1 MNCSENTRTATQRA
15 KQNLWFRRMFSV
27 ALLIGVLIG
36 FLFAKVPIWFST
48 PEPTTTAVLYG
59 AYTGQAVKVQ
69 SDGTIVQAGDFTPL
83 NVPMDESLQEYV
95 YWMADAYQWLCLLG
109 IPALIAG
116 VFKYLHT
123 LIKRNADDNKALKLG
138 VQALLRSQMISDFN
152 KYSEKGYAPIY
163 ARESF
168 ENCWKQYHSL
178 GVNGVMDDLHK
189 KFLELPT
196 EAPDE

>member
-83 NVPMDESLQEYV
+83 NVPMLSGIMRNFKGLPEPSNRSLKTHGRR
-95 YWMADAYQWLCLLG
+95 WM
-109 IPALIAG
+109 I
-116 VFKYLHT
+116 F
-123 LIKRNADDNKALKLG
+123 
-138 VQALLRSQMISDFN
+138 
-152 KYSEKGYAPIY
+152 
-163 ARESF
+163 
-168 ENCWKQYHSL
+168 
-178 GVNGVMDDLHK
+178 
-189 KFLELPT
+189 
-196 EAPDE
+196 

>member
-1 MNCSENTRTATQRA
+1 MT
-15 KQNLWFRRMFSV
+15 V
-27 ALLIGVLIG
+27 
-36 FLFAKVPIWFST
+36 
-48 PEPTTTAVLYG
+48 
-59 AYTGQAVKVQ
+59 
-69 SDGTIVQAGDFTPL
+69 
-83 NVPMDESLQEYV
+83 
-95 YWMADAYQWLCLLG
+95 YQWLCLLG

-168 ENCWKQYHSL
+168 ENCWTQYHSL
-178 GVNGVMDDLHK
+178 GVNGGRHLDCDGLHPCYR
-189 KFLELPT
+189 LENRGHFTPCVSD
-196 EAPDE
+196 PGHIR

>member
-83 NVPMDESLQEYV
+83 NVLWMKAFRNMFIGWRMPMKLISL
-95 YWMADAYQWLCLLG
+95 
-109 IPALIAG
+109 
-116 VFKYLHT
+116 
-123 LIKRNADDNKALKLG
+123 
-138 VQALLRSQMISDFN
+138 S
-152 KYSEKGYAPIY
+152 
-163 ARESF
+163 
-168 ENCWKQYHSL
+168 
-178 GVNGVMDDLHK
+178 
-189 KFLELPT
+189 
-196 EAPDE
+196 

>member
-83 NVPMDESLQEYV
+83 NGPDPQRKQLPSGC
-95 YWMADAYQWLCLLG
+95 YQ
-109 IPALIAG
+109 
-116 VFKYLHT
+116 HH
-123 LIKRNADDNKALKLG
+123 
-138 VQALLRSQMISDFN
+138 Q
-152 KYSEKGYAPIY
+152 
-163 ARESF
+163 
-168 ENCWKQYHSL
+168 
-178 GVNGVMDDLHK
+178 
-189 KFLELPT
+189 
-196 EAPDE
+196 

>member
-1 MNCSENTRTATQRA
+1 MNEVSLKPVIEELENLFSKFNARFFADKLEKPVITVSPDHTR
-15 KQNLWFRRMFSV
+15 
-27 ALLIGVLIG
+27 
-36 FLFAKVPIWFST
+36 
-48 PEPTTTAVLYG
+48 G
-59 AYTGQAVKVQ
+59 AYGWCTGWKAWK
-69 SDGTIVQAGDFTPL
+69 AGE
-83 NVPMDESLQEYV
+83 DEGH
-95 YWMADAYQWLCLLG
+95 YQWLCLLG